1 MTPRATAAETGGSTD
16 APAGDE
22 TDGTGDDAAAAA
34 DAPTGRGESEDE
46 TADENA
52 AASVLRSTAAP
63 THRWRG
69 ISAVAF
75 LAGGAGMV
83 LSNPSLLLAGA
94 IGVAYAA
101 YAQAATAPEVSLS
114 VSRAFSDETPEP
126 GDEVDVTVTVRNR
139 GESFLPDLRLVDGVP
154 DPLVVTDGVP
164 RLGTALRPRESASF
178 EYTVTMGRG
187 THTFD
192 HSLVISRGM
201 SGAVERRTEVGAADD
216 LVCEPDFQPVST
228 MALRALTT
236 RHAGRVETTE
246 GGEGIEFHS
255 TREYR
260 PGDSLSRI
268 DWNRHARTGELATL
282 RFRQERSAT
291 AILVIDTREAAYLRS
306 SENEPHA
313 VDRSVQAATS
323 VFPALLDDSN
333 RVGVAAFGP
342 GEAWLPPG
350 LGSDHRARAR
360 ELFTTDPVLSAE
372 LSEGDFHFGIRT
384 TRLRK
389 RFPEDAQVI
398 LFSPLC
404 DDDIARLARLIDA
417 HGHLVT
423 VISPDPTTAES
434 AGHRLAAAER
444 TARIAS
450 LREAGIR
457 VADLPEGTDVE
468 TALARAAQRWS
479 Q

>member
-1 MTPRATAAETGGSTD
+1 MISRASAT
-16 APAGDE
+16 
-22 TDGTGDDAAAAA
+22 
-34 DAPTGRGESEDE
+34 ESEGPTDVPDQDARDVSEETEGDGE
-46 TADENA
+46 TAELDADERAGTDENA
-52 AASVLRSTAAP
+52 ASPVVESSDEP

-75 LAGGAGMV
+75 AAGGAGIV
-83 LSNPSLLLAGA
+83 LSRPSLLLAGA

-101 YAQAATAPEVSLS
+101 YAQAGTVPDVALS
-114 VSRAFSDETPEP
+114 VSRTLSDESPEP
-126 GDEVDVTVTVRNR
+126 GDEVDVVVTVTNE

-154 DPLVVTDGVP
+154 EPLVVTDGVP
-164 RLGTALRPRESASF
+164 RLGTALRPGESASF
-178 EYTVTMGRG
+178 DYTVTMGRG

-192 HSLVISRGM
+192 HLLAIARGM
-201 SGAVERRTEVGAADD
+201 SGTVERRVTLSTSDEI
-216 LVCEPDFQPVST
+216 VCEPEFQPIST

-236 RHAGRVETTE
+236 RHAGRVETRD

-291 AILVIDTREAAYLRS
+291 AVLVIDSREAAYLRP
-306 SENEPHA
+306 SENAPHA
-313 VDRSVQAATS
+313 VDRSVQAAMS
-323 VFPALLDDSN
+323 VFPALLKESN

-342 GEAWLPPG
+342 GDAWLPPG
-350 LGSDHRARAR
+350 LGSDQRARAE
-360 ELFTTDPVLSAE
+360 ELFTSNPVLSAE
-372 LSEGDFHFGIRT
+372 IPDGEFYFAIQAK
-384 TRLRK
+384 RLRK
-389 RFPEDAQVI
+389 RLPDDAQVI

-404 DDDIARLARLIDA
+404 DDGIVRLARLLDA

-423 VISPDPTTAES
+423 VISPDPTTTET
-434 AGHRLAAAER
+434 AGHRLVAAER
-444 TARIAS
+444 IARIVA
-450 LREAGIR
+450 LRGAGIR

-468 TALARAAQRWS
+468 TTLARAAQRWS
-479 Q
+479 R